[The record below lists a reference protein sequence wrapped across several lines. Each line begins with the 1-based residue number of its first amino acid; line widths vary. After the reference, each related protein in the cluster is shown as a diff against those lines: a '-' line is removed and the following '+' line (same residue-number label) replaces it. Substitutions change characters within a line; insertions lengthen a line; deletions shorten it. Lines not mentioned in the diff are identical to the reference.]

1 MTKTMTMKCH
11 NGHDYHSME
20 LLTQRSRL
28 LFCRN
33 GLYLAL
39 LHNWDVDDIVN
50 VLDQWDLS
58 LQESVKDYLCRLH
71 DTWKAVG
78 LYLLLEMVRCVLLAT
93 DSNVGALF
101 APGM

>member
-20 LLTQRSRL
+20 LLTQRSLHRL

-39 LHNWDVDDIVN
+39 LHNWDIDDIVN
-50 VLDQWDLS
+50 VLDQWGPVAARIC
-58 LQESVKDYLCRLH
+58 QGFSVQ
-71 DTWKAVG
+71 T
-78 LYLLLEMVRCVLLAT
+78 
-93 DSNVGALF
+93 S
-101 APGM
+101 